1 MRTITVKSTQGKK
14 KGSFQSAATTFG
26 QIKSELVDNG
36 FSYSDSLQVI
46 VQSTQSEL
54 LTNESTIPGGD
65 QVLFMMPKET
75 KSGWTPNGFDSDD
88 NDDDNDSSD
97 VAELIERKKELA
109 EELAEVTE
117 ELDQKFF
124 ELLQNGPKDSVDA
137 DFDAFRAKLGR

>member
-75 KSGWTPNGFDSDD
+75 KSGWTPNGFGSDD
-88 NDDDNDSSD
+88 NDDNSE
-97 VAELIERKKELA
+97 VAELIERKKWLA

-124 ELLQNGPKDSVDA
+124 ELLQNGAKDSVDS

>member
-54 LTNESTIPGGD
+54 LTNESTIPDGD
-65 QVLFMMPKET
+65 QVLFIMPKET
-75 KSGWTPNGFDSDD
+75 KSGWAPNGFGSDD
-88 NDDDNDSSD
+88 NDGDSSEI
-97 VAELIERKKELA
+97 AELIERKKELA

-124 ELLQNGPKDSVDA
+124 ELLQNGAKDSVDA